1 MRVCN
6 HAGPGRKCYGSKKER
21 GVGRRGVPASPVRA
35 IRSPGQPEG
44 ISPARCHGRFRPRQ
58 FARRRRRARRLK
70 RPFGLPH
77 ETDRIPAGPVSRSP
91 WQSTLM
97 PNPAYTP
104 PRRSCHR
111 HEPWRTEGRML
122 RGTTLFPAPRP
133 KTPRKTSPEGRPSAE
148 TPDPSAARA
157 PRGPPHLGASA
168 QRRHDRVKVNT
179 APRMPTVRS
188 GSKPEGA
195 IRQLPPGTGRREPTT
210 PRLRP
215 GTQNGTSPA
224 FVPPSGSAPRP
235 DPRSISA

>member
-1 MRVCN
+1 
-6 HAGPGRKCYGSKKER
+6 
-21 GVGRRGVPASPVRA
+21 
-35 IRSPGQPEG
+35 
-44 ISPARCHGRFRPRQ
+44 
-58 FARRRRRARRLK
+58 
-70 RPFGLPH
+70 
-77 ETDRIPAGPVSRSP
+77 
-91 WQSTLM
+91 
-97 PNPAYTP
+97 
-104 PRRSCHR
+104 
-111 HEPWRTEGRML
+111 ML

-235 DPRSISA
+235 DPRSISAKIVLGRTTCGRGTPNRARLNTLLPRNRLIEMKGLRRHS